1 LNRTFPSERVCLLI
15 ALATGALLRLPIL
28 LNAPAIELD
37 GIGYA
42 TMADDFTRGL
52 FGRALS
58 SVFPP
63 VYPLSVALLH
73 LAIPDVELAGR
84 LVSFAFGILLIYVSF
99 LFAKRLLRDD
109 ARALWAAILLALQP
123 YLIRYSGQVLS
134 ESLATF
140 LFATTV
146 FTFYIGWQDGRR
158 GYIAASGLCLTLTY
172 LTRPEYVVF
181 YAPFLLYLW
190 ARRRILESLL
200 FLLPFL
206 LLGSLYMGYL
216 WSQTGVWMVSRK
228 AMLSPFVPLKAF
240 FGNVPIVS
248 FEFFVAIFPLFF
260 FFAVFGLKKIEKPY
274 RNLFLVLVICHI
286 LSLSFVSHATRRYSV
301 EFIPISIVFV
311 VEGIYAVRAYLGRTF
326 PGRRSLYHAMVV
338 LVVCASLFQS
348 FTPAVR
354 SERGLHKR
362 AGLFLLR
369 YDPGSVVASR
379 LPLVAFYEKGTPV
392 ELVPH
397 APKDRTISHFFLIM
411 AEKKVKYVA
420 LDEEAQR
427 LLPDLAAYLSKS
439 APLKEFREKGAFVSI
454 YRVGGG

>member
-1 LNRTFPSERVCLLI
+1 MNRTFPSERVCLLI

-73 LAIPDVELAGR
+73 LAIPNVELAGR
-84 LVSFAFGILLIYVSF
+84 LVSFGFGILLIYVSF

-311 VEGIYAVRAYLGRTF
+311 VEGIYAVPRVSGQNL
-326 PGRRSLYHAMVV
+326 PG
-338 LVVCASLFQS
+338 
-348 FTPAVR
+348 P
-354 SERGLHKR
+354 E
-362 AGLFLLR
+362 
-369 YDPGSVVASR
+369 
-379 LPLVAFYEKGTPV
+379 
-392 ELVPH
+392 
-397 APKDRTISHFFLIM
+397 
-411 AEKKVKYVA
+411 VA
-420 LDEEAQR
+420 LPRHGGPRR
-427 LLPDLAAYLSKS
+427 L
-439 APLKEFREKGAFVSI
+439 
-454 YRVGGG
+454 RVPF